1 MKKNVKLNNLE
12 KLLIGVF
19 CLFVLV
25 ASLPRYYDLEL
36 PETEIVANIPAKA
49 GAEAN
54 NEFIYL
60 SDIDYIASES
70 KSGWGSLLKDKTS
83 SNTKISVKVEG
94 SAYSFEKGMWAH
106 ASSVLVYD
114 ISGYNYDYFTSYIG
128 INTTSS
134 KGNGVIYK
142 IYTSMDGK
150 NWEKVEEKA
159 QMRME
164 QMEMTIRYMQMQN

>member
-1 MKKNVKLNNLE
+1 MKKIWITEKELKKMIAVFSCCLILILAITTIYIFNKQEIIYSDINLAQNQNQDF
-12 KLLIGVF
+12 L
-19 CLFVLV
+19 
-25 ASLPRYYDLEL
+25 
-36 PETEIVANIPAKA
+36 
-49 GAEAN
+49 
-54 NEFIYL
+54 YL
-60 SDIDYIASES
+60 SDIDYIESES

-94 SAYSFEKGMWAH
+94 AAYSYDKGMWAH

-114 ISGYNYDYFTSYIG
+114 ISGYNYDYFTSLIG

-134 KGNGVIYK
+134 KGNGVIYR

-159 QMRME
+159 QMPGANA
-164 QMEMTIRYMQMQN
+164 TYIKIDIKGKK